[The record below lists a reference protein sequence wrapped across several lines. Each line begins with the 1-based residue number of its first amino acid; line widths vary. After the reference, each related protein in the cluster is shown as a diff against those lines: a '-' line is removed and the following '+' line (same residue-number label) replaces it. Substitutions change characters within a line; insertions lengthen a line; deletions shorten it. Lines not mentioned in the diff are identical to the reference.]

1 MNARNRGRGFSPG
14 SSGRVAALAKRL
26 ERAGFCTS
34 QADEPV
40 GQVRRAGR
48 RRRNLPTGLPGS
60 RRAAEIGGGP
70 RNLSPWGPPPASRND
85 SMCPERGRM
94 QRVRRRIYETL
105 TSRRGKGVT
114 VTTPRAESRAASS
127 HRGLRVGSSFDAELE
142 NRLRSMVCD
151 GKMTLSAARH
161 GIATNWKLLYRR
173 VFGVPA

>member
-1 MNARNRGRGFSPG
+1 
-14 SSGRVAALAKRL
+14 
-26 ERAGFCTS
+26 
-34 QADEPV
+34 
-40 GQVRRAGR
+40 
-48 RRRNLPTGLPGS
+48 
-60 RRAAEIGGGP
+60 
-70 RNLSPWGPPPASRND
+70 
-85 SMCPERGRM
+85 M

-127 HRGLRVGSSFDAELE
+127 HRGWRVGSSFDAELE
-142 NRLRSMVCD
+142 NRLHSMVCD